1 MFTDLKIDLKI
12 HVSSPCKMAFSKRMT
27 LIFLQEIMAVD
38 SQDPEI
44 IASLDRD
51 VPRRRRHQ

>member
-1 MFTDLKIDLKI
+1 
-12 HVSSPCKMAFSKRMT
+12 MAFSKRMT

-51 VPRRRRHQ
+51 VPRRRRHQWVILNEIIPSGYD